1 MSTDSLQLPER
12 AQLRLTHLSSCAGC
26 AAKLPQ
32 AMLSALLSDLPPIP
46 NATSNPNAIVGSD
59 AFDDAAVYRLQDDL
73 AIVQTVDFFTPIV
86 DDAYDF
92 GQIAAA
98 NAISDIYAMGAR
110 PIMALNLLGVPADKV
125 PPETIAQILQGGAA
139 KAAEA
144 NCPILG
150 GHTIRLP
157 EPVYGMSVTGTV
169 HPERILTNDR
179 ARPGDLL
186 VLTKPLGTGIATTA
200 MKRDLCS
207 PELASRATSSMK
219 CLNTPGVEIAA
230 RQLAF
235 CATDVTGFGLLGH
248 LANILRASGVGAKLS
263 ASEVPPLADEVFSLI
278 ERDCIPGGT
287 RSNIKSADEIT
298 DWHTTPDSQRVLLCD
313 AQTSGGLLLCV
324 PPANFRAVLALL
336 HSHHTPVAAVIG
348 EIIPASTPKIL
359 VRS

>member
-1 MSTDSLQLPER
+1 VTTDALQLPDQT
-12 AQLRLTHLSSCAGC
+12 QLRLTHLSSCAGC

-32 AMLSALLSDLPPIP
+32 AMLSALLSSMPPIP
-46 NATSNPNAIVGSD
+46 SANPNAIIGSD

-98 NAISDIYAMGAR
+98 NAISDIYAMGAQ
-110 PIMALNLLGVPADKV
+110 PIMALNLLGVPSDKL
-125 PPETIAQILQGGAA
+125 PPETITQILQGGAA

-200 MKRDLCS
+200 MKRDHCS
-207 PELASRATSSMK
+207 ADLANRTTSSMK
-219 CLNTPGVEIAA
+219 CLNTPGAEIAA

-248 LANILRASGVGAKLS
+248 LANILRASNVGAKII
-263 ASEVPPLADEVFSLI
+263 ASEVPPLSDELFSLI

-287 RSNIKSADEIT
+287 RSNMKSAEQIT
-298 DWHTTPDSQRVLLCD
+298 DWHSTPSAKRVLLCD

-324 PPANFRAVLALL
+324 PPANLRVVLALL
-336 HSHHTPVAAVIG
+336 HSHQIPAAAVIG
-348 EIIPASTPKIL
+348 EIIPASVPRI
-359 VRS
+359 VVQS